1 MSTVEM
7 IIQASSE
14 LPPFPAVVNKALDLI
29 NNPQSSIQEVVET
42 IQYDQVITANIL
54 RICNSAQYSLRQP
67 VSSLEEALLFLG
79 FNQLFAVIMSGAL
92 GGTMN
97 RPVSG
102 YDLEAG
108 ELWKHSVCSALL
120 SQMLARRLNK
130 DPSPLLFTAALIHDI
145 GKVTLH
151 SYVQQEFQ
159 TIKSLVK
166 DQHKSFLAA
175 EREILGIDHA
185 ELGALVV
192 EQWHF
197 PKEITTA
204 IRYHHTPL
212 SAETDRETVFSIYLC
227 DLIAMLTGIG
237 GGVDG
242 LSYSGYDEVMNY
254 FKLDG
259 RDIEKFIAQL
269 GDELQR
275 VEALI
280 QV

>member
-1 MSTVEM
+1 
-7 IIQASSE
+7 
-14 LPPFPAVVNKALDLI
+14 
-29 NNPQSSIQEVVET
+29 
-42 IQYDQVITANIL
+42 
-54 RICNSAQYSLRQP
+54 
-67 VSSLEEALLFLG
+67 
-79 FNQLFAVIMSGAL
+79 
-92 GGTMN
+92 
-97 RPVSG
+97 
-102 YDLEAG
+102 
-108 ELWKHSVCSALL
+108 
-120 SQMLARRLNK
+120 
-130 DPSPLLFTAALIHDI
+130 
-145 GKVTLH
+145 
-151 SYVQQEFQ
+151 VQQEFQ